1 MRRNWLVT
9 QISVVAVS
17 LLIPQGGHAAP
28 RSAPRSI
35 DLRDRQEQKI
45 AGSSDRRFA
54 GEVVG
59 GGGDVNGDGIGDVL
73 VSECGDSLRSSPME
87 PGSLFVIFG
96 DPLAPGADLAALG
109 DQGFEIRGADIGDG
123 ACHGDILGDVNG
135 DGLDDILVGAPGADN
150 MGRDSGSAYVVYGRT
165 STHPVA
171 LALFDR
177 GLQEDAGYRVDG
189 QGSIDLFGESVGAA
203 GDVNG
208 DGIPDS
214 LISASFGGYV
224 KVVFNEP
231 VHGSRAPFGDNGAD
245 LGGYRI
251 TRPADYRVSEHVVAN
266 AGDVNGDGVPDALIG
281 VPKGKESPGFASVIF
296 GSSEEEEVDVS
307 HPGDRGFRIQGRT
320 NGESFG
326 YAVTGAGDLNS
337 DGLADLA
344 IGAPRDLLHGY
355 GSVYLIFGKESSRRV
370 RTARLGSQG
379 YRIRSQ
385 AGDDDF
391 GYDLAAAGDIDGDGV
406 PDLFVGARRAS
417 NRSRPDSGSLYV
429 LKGLA
434 SSGGSALKA
443 DPVTMV
449 RFDGAVELKDPCESG
464 VNCAGSR
471 VGTSVASVGDI
482 DGDGLV
488 DVVVG
493 APGEGERY
501 PGAAYV
507 LLSRSGD
514 W

>member
-1 MRRNWLVT
+1 MRRKWLVT
-9 QISVVAVS
+9 QISVLAIL
-17 LLIPQGGHAAP
+17 LLIPNGGHAAL
-28 RSAPRSI
+28 RSI
-35 DLRDRQEQKI
+35 DLRDRQEHKI
-45 AGSSDRRFA
+45 TGSGDRRFA
-54 GEVVG
+54 GGVVG
-59 GGGDVNGDGIGDVL
+59 GGGDVNGDGIDDVL
-73 VSECGDSLRSSPME
+73 VSECADSRRFTFTDA
-87 PGSLFVIFG
+87 GSVFVVFG
-96 DPLAPGADLAALG
+96 DPRAPGADLAALG
-109 DQGFEIRGADIGDG
+109 DQGFEIRGADVGDG
-123 ACHGDILGDVNG
+123 ACHGTILGDVNG

-150 MGRDSGSAYVVYGRT
+150 NGGDSGSAYVVYGRT
-165 STHPVA
+165 SIHPVA
-171 LALFDR
+171 LSLFDR
-177 GLQEDAGYRVDG
+177 GLQEGGGYRVDG
-189 QGSIDLFGESVGAA
+189 DGPVNLFGEAVAAA

-224 KVVFNEP
+224 KVVFNQP
-231 VHGSRAPFGDNGAD
+231 VDGSRSPFGNDGAV
-245 LGGYRI
+245 LGGYLI
-251 TRPADYRVSEHVVAN
+251 TRPPDYRVSEAVVAN
-266 AGDVNGDGVPDALIG
+266 AGDVNGDGAPDALIG

-296 GSSEEEEVDVS
+296 GSTREDEVDVS
-307 HPGDRGFRIQGRT
+307 HPGDRGFRIQGRV

-337 DGLADLA
+337 DGLADMA
-344 IGAPRDLLHGY
+344 IGAPRDVLHGY
-355 GSVYLIFGKESSRRV
+355 GSIYLIFGKESTRRV

-385 AGDDDF
+385 AGNDDF

-406 PDLFVGARRAS
+406 PDLFVGAKRAIS
-417 NRSRPDSGSLYV
+417 RSRPDSGSLYV
-429 LKGLA
+429 LRGLP
-434 SSGGSALKA
+434 SSGESILKA
-443 DPVTMV
+443 RPVTLV
-449 RFDGAVELKDPCESG
+449 RFDGADGADDPCEEA

-471 VGTSVASVGDI
+471 VGSSVASAGDI

-493 APGEGERY
+493 APTEGERY